1 MKKGGP
7 KPRPTQFKI
16 LEGTRKDR
24 INMNEPKPQPIIP
37 DPPIHLNKVALAEWK
52 RLLPMLNQC
61 GIMTEIDGN
70 AAAVLV
76 TWFSRWVEAEKM
88 VQKKGLL
95 VKAPKTGV
103 PMQNPALSI
112 ANKAMQEMT
121 KLLAEFGM
129 TPSSRSKVAAV
140 FEKAGGKSKIEQ
152 YID

>member
-1 MKKGGP
+1 M
-7 KPRPTQFKI
+7 
-16 LEGTRKDR
+16 
-24 INMNEPKPQPIIP
+24 
-37 DPPIHLNKVALAEWK
+37 
-52 RLLPMLNQC
+52 
-61 GIMTEIDGN
+61 
-70 AAAVLV
+70 
-76 TWFSRWVEAEKM
+76 
-88 VQKKGLL
+88 
-95 VKAPKTGV
+95 KAPKTGV